1 VSYFSDNYSRL
12 TFPLVD
18 GEKAGFR
25 EAQRGALFAIGS
37 HFSGRNDAAII
48 TMPTGT
54 GKTAVLQATAFLLQ
68 ASRVLVLTPSRL
80 VREQIADDF
89 KKLGVLKR
97 LGAIPADL
105 ADPRVMATTGR
116 ITDPLQWEGLR
127 EFDVVVATVPSV
139 SPHIEQIPAP
149 PPDLFDLILVDEA
162 HHSPA
167 ASWTATLD
175 MFKDA
180 RRVLFTATP
189 FRRDDRE
196 ILGRFAYTY
205 DLKRAYRDGV
215 FGHIQFQL
223 VDQIPA
229 GDNRQQMEDIA
240 TATAAERKLAADR
253 AAGFDHLLMVRTD
266 SKRRAAELVELYEN
280 HTALRLRLI
289 QGTHSLIHVK
299 RVLAAL
305 AANEL
310 DGIVCVNMLGE
321 GFDMPRLKVAAVH
334 SPHRS
339 LAVTL
344 QFIGRFARTAGER
357 LGEATFLA
365 TASGVKVEAEKLYS
379 AGAIWA
385 DIIPNLSAARVQ
397 REVEAREFIETF
409 ERDMGTIPDLSDMS
423 LYSLSPYAHVKIYR
437 LREPFDIN
445 TAPNFGA
452 DREQIFGRVSE
463 DTTSSVYVTRMRS
476 PVPWSTD
483 DELIDVE
490 YDLFIFYFDP
500 ASSLL
505 FICASS
511 RGDGLY
517 RRVVRDLVGYDP
529 KILGLSELNR
539 TLKELEQPRFFNVGM
554 RNRQQSSLTES
565 YRMLTGSHVD
575 EAIRVEDARL
585 FHRGHCFGSA
595 TENGNEVTIGLSS
608 ASKVWS
614 NTSYT
619 LPELLAW
626 CRNLARKILDTK
638 AAVTGS
644 NLDLL
649 QMGEIVSKIPARTLW
664 AEWDK
669 NVYIDPPL
677 ARFEVD
683 GRPYQ
688 DALTQFSLDV
698 EQSDEN
704 GVLLLLEG
712 PSLETRIQFKI
723 AESPQF
729 SYRTDEEAKVELV
742 FGRRGEDIVDYLND
756 SPLNLML
763 DDWSRICGEEHFPAP
778 AEPYNPFDRERIR
791 VIDWEGGGVDIR
803 VEYAD
808 NHGNVIPSSIQLFL
822 ERELNVDANT
832 VVFWDHGSGEAAD
845 FVVLRPAADDG
856 LNVTLYHCKG
866 AGGVAPGNRVADVYE
881 VCAQAVKSIIWCDL
895 PRLVDRLLDRRAR
908 GKGVGRLIRGDEA
921 SMRALAARRPVK
933 FGMVVVQPGITKGGL
948 EPRLAE
954 VLAAANYHLVRAGH
968 DELEVW
974 GSA

>member
-1 VSYFSDNYSRL
+1 MSYFSEHYLKLS
-12 TFPLVD
+12 FPLAD
-18 GEKAGFR
+18 AETPGFR

-54 GKTAVLQATAFLLQ
+54 GKTAVLQASAFLLQ

-97 LGAIPADL
+97 LGALPADL
-105 ADPRVMATTGR
+105 PEPNVMATSGR

-127 EFDVVVATVPSV
+127 ELDVVVATVPSV
-139 SPHIEQIPAP
+139 SPHMEQIPVP
-149 PPDLFDLILVDEA
+149 PADLFDLILVDEA

-167 ASWTATLD
+167 VSWTATLD

-205 DLKRAYRDGV
+205 DLKRAYQDGV
-215 FGHIQFQL
+215 FGHIQFEL

-229 GDNRQQMEDIA
+229 GDNRQLMEDIA
-240 TATAAERKLAADR
+240 TAKAAERKLAADR
-253 AAGFDHLLMVRTD
+253 AAGLDHLLMVRTD
-266 SKRRAAELVELYEN
+266 SKKRATELVHLYEN
-280 HTALRLRLI
+280 QTALRLKLI
-289 QGTHSLIHVK
+289 QGTHSLGYVK

-310 DGIVCVNMLGE
+310 DGIICVNMLGE
-321 GFDMPRLKVAAVH
+321 GFDMPRLKIAAVH

-357 LGEATFLA
+357 LGDATFLA

-379 AGAIWA
+379 AGAVWA

-409 ERDMGTIPDLSDMS
+409 GHDTGTIPDLSDMS

-437 LREPFDIN
+437 LREPFDID
-445 TAPNFGA
+445 TVPNFGV

-463 DTTSSVYVTRMRS
+463 DTNSSVYVTRMQS
-476 PVPWSTD
+476 PVPWSSD
-483 DELIDVE
+483 DTLIDVE

-500 ASSLL
+500 ESSLL
-505 FICASS
+505 FICASA
-511 RGDGLY
+511 RRDGLY
-517 RRVVRDLVGYDP
+517 RRIVRDLVGYDP

-539 TLKELEQPRFFNVGM
+539 ALKELEQARFYNVGM

-575 EAIRVEDARL
+575 EAIRAEDARL

-595 TENGNEVTIGLSS
+595 IENGNEVTIGLSS
-608 ASKVWS
+608 ASKIWS
-614 NTSYT
+614 NTSFS
-619 LPELLAW
+619 LPELLSW
-626 CRNLARKILDTK
+626 CKNLARKIVDER

-649 QMGEIVSKIPARTLW
+649 QMGQIIDAVPARVLW

-669 NVYIDPPL
+669 DVYIDPPF
-677 ARFEVD
+677 AKFEVD
-683 GRPYQ
+683 GRPLE
-688 DALTQFSLDV
+688 DSLTQFNLEV
-698 EQSDEN
+698 EQSDAR
-704 GVLLLLEG
+704 GARLLLEG
-712 PSLETRIQFKI
+712 PSLETRIRFRI

-729 SYRTDEEAKVELV
+729 SYLSEEQTKVELV
-742 FGRRGEDIVDYLND
+742 FGRRAEDVVDYLND
-756 SPLNLML
+756 NPLNLML
-763 DDWSRICGEEHFPAP
+763 DDWSRVCGDEHFPAP
-778 AEPYNPFDRERIR
+778 AEPYSPFDFQQIKA
-791 VIDWEGGGVDIR
+791 VDWQAGGVDIR

-808 NHGNVIPSSIQLFL
+808 NRGRVADNSIQVFL
-822 ERELNVDANT
+822 ARQLDVDGNA

-845 FVVLRPAADDG
+845 FIVLRPAGDDG
-856 LNVTLYHCKG
+856 VDVTLFHCKG
-866 AGGVAPGNRVADVYE
+866 AGGAQPGNRVDDVYE
-881 VCAQAVKSIIWCDL
+881 VCAQAVKSMIWCDL
-895 PRLVDRLLDRRAR
+895 PRLVDRSIDRMRR
-908 GKGVGRLIRGDEA
+908 KKGVGQLVRGDV
-921 SMRALAARRPVK
+921 ALMQELATRRPVK
-933 FGMVVVQPGITKGGL
+933 FGMVVVQPGITKANV
-948 EPRLAE
+948 EQRLAE
-954 VLAAANYHLVRAGH
+954 VLAASDYYLVRGGH
-968 DELEVW
+968 QRLEVW
-974 GSA
+974 ASA

>member
-1 VSYFSDNYSRL
+1 MSYFSENYSCL
-12 TFPLVD
+12 TFPLAY
-18 GEKAGFR
+18 GEKPGFR

-37 HFSGRNDAAII
+37 HFSGRNDPAII

-54 GKTAVLQATAFLLQ
+54 GKTAVLQASAFLLQ
-68 ASRVLVLTPSRL
+68 ANRVLVLTPSRL

-89 KKLGVLKR
+89 KQLGVLKR
-97 LGAIPADL
+97 LGAIPAGI
-105 ADPRVMATTGR
+105 ADPKVMATTGR
-116 ITDPLQWEGLR
+116 ITDPAQWEGLR

-139 SPHIEQIPAP
+139 SPHIEQIPVP

-167 ASWTATLD
+167 ASWTETLD
-175 MFKDA
+175 IFKEA

-205 DLKRAYRDGV
+205 DLKRAYQDGV

-229 GDNRQQMEDIA
+229 GDNRQHMEDIA
-240 TATAAERKLAADR
+240 TAKAAEGKLAADR

-266 SKRRAAELVELYEN
+266 SKKRAAELVKLYDE
-280 HTALRLRLI
+280 HTALRLKLI
-289 QGTHSLIHVK
+289 QGNHSLGYVK
-299 RVLAAL
+299 RALAAL

-310 DGIVCVNMLGE
+310 DGIICVNMLGE
-321 GFDMPRLKVAAVH
+321 GFDMPRLKIAAVH

-357 LGEATFLA
+357 LGDATFLA

-379 AGAIWA
+379 AGAVWA

-409 ERDMGTIPDLSDMS
+409 GHDMGTIPDLSDMS

-445 TAPNFGA
+445 TVPNFGA
-452 DREQIFGRVSE
+452 AREQIFGRVSE

-483 DELIDVE
+483 EVLIDVE
-490 YDLFIFYFDP
+490 YDLFIFYFEP
-500 ASSLL
+500 QSSLL

-539 TLKELEQPRFFNVGM
+539 ALKDLEQARFYNVGM

-575 EAIRVEDARL
+575 EAIRAEDARL

-595 TENGNEVTIGLSS
+595 IENGNEVTIGLSS
-608 ASKVWS
+608 ASKIWS
-614 NTSYT
+614 NTSFS
-619 LPELLAW
+619 LPELLGW
-626 CRNLARKILDTK
+626 CKNLARKILDER

-649 QMGEIVSKIPARTLW
+649 QMGETVDAIPARVLW

-669 NVYIDPPL
+669 DVYLDPPS
-677 ARFEVD
+677 ARFEVG
-683 GRPYQ
+683 GRLFE
-688 DALTQFSLDV
+688 DSLTQFSLEV
-698 EQSDEN
+698 ERSDAN
-704 GVLLLLEG
+704 GAQLLLEG
-712 PSLETRIQFKI
+712 PGLETRIQFRI

-729 SYRTDEEAKVELV
+729 SYLSDEQTPVEVV
-742 FGRRGEDIVDYLND
+742 FGRSDEDIVDYLND
-756 SPLNLML
+756 NPLNLML
-763 DDWSRICGEEHFPAP
+763 DDWSRVCGDEHFPAP
-778 AEPYNPFDRERIR
+778 VEPYNPFDTESIR
-791 VIDWEGGGVDIR
+791 AVDWRGGGVDIT

-808 NHGNVIPSSIQLFL
+808 NRGRVIDSSIQLFL
-822 ERELNVDANT
+822 ERELDIDGNA

-845 FVVLRPAADDG
+845 FIVLRPAADDG
-856 LNVTLYHCKG
+856 VDVTLYHCKG
-866 AGGVAPGNRVADVYE
+866 AGGPEPGNRVGDVYE
-881 VCAQAVKSIIWCDL
+881 VCAQAVKSMIWCDL
-895 PRLVDRLLDRRAR
+895 PRLVDRSIDRMQRR
-908 GKGVGRLIRGDEA
+908 KGVGKLVRGDVTM
-921 SMRALAARRPVK
+921 MRELATRRPVE
-933 FGMVVVQPGITKGGL
+933 FGMVVVQPGITKANV

-954 VLAAANYHLVRAGH
+954 VLAAANYYLIRGGH
-968 DELEVW
+968 HQLEVW

>member
-1 VSYFSDNYSRL
+1 
-12 TFPLVD
+12 
-18 GEKAGFR
+18 
-25 EAQRGALFAIGS
+25 
-37 HFSGRNDAAII
+37 
-48 TMPTGT
+48 
-54 GKTAVLQATAFLLQ
+54 
-68 ASRVLVLTPSRL
+68 
-80 VREQIADDF
+80 
-89 KKLGVLKR
+89 
-97 LGAIPADL
+97 
-105 ADPRVMATTGR
+105 
-116 ITDPLQWEGLR
+116 
-127 EFDVVVATVPSV
+127 
-139 SPHIEQIPAP
+139 
-149 PPDLFDLILVDEA
+149 
-162 HHSPA
+162 
-167 ASWTATLD
+167 
-175 MFKDA
+175 
-180 RRVLFTATP
+180 
-189 FRRDDRE
+189 
-196 ILGRFAYTY
+196 
-205 DLKRAYRDGV
+205 
-215 FGHIQFQL
+215 
-223 VDQIPA
+223 
-229 GDNRQQMEDIA
+229 
-240 TATAAERKLAADR
+240 
-253 AAGFDHLLMVRTD
+253 
-266 SKRRAAELVELYEN
+266 
-280 HTALRLRLI
+280 
-289 QGTHSLIHVK
+289 
-299 RVLAAL
+299 
-305 AANEL
+305 
-310 DGIVCVNMLGE
+310 
-321 GFDMPRLKVAAVH
+321 MPRLKVAAVH

-385 DIIPNLSAARVQ
+385 DIIPNLSTARVK

-437 LREPFDIN
+437 LREPFYIS
-445 TAPNFGA
+445 TVPNFGA

-463 DTTSSVYVTRMRS
+463 DTNSSVYVTRMRS
-476 PVPWSTD
+476 PVSWSTD
-483 DELIDVE
+483 DELINVE
-490 YDLFIFYFDP
+490 YDLFIFYFDTQ
-500 ASSLL
+500 SSLL

-539 TLKELEQPRFFNVGM
+539 ALKELEQARFFNVGM

-608 ASKVWS
+608 ASKIWS
-614 NTSYT
+614 NTSFS
-619 LPELLAW
+619 LPELLGW
-626 CRNLARKILDTK
+626 CRNLARKILDER

-649 QMGEIVSKIPARTLW
+649 QMGEIISTIPTRVLW

-669 NVYIDPPL
+669 DVYLDPPV
-677 ARFEVD
+677 AKFEVD
-683 GRPYQ
+683 GKPYQ
-688 DALTQFSLDV
+688 DALTQLSLEV
-698 EQSDEN
+698 EQSDSH
-704 GVLLLLEG
+704 GVLFLLEG
-712 PSLETRIQFKI
+712 PSIETRIQFKI
-723 AESPQF
+723 AENPQF
-729 SYRTDEEAKVELV
+729 SYFSNDETRVELV

-778 AEPYNPFDRERIR
+778 AEPYNPFDSERIK
-791 VIDWEGGGVDIR
+791 VIDWKGGGVDIT

-808 NHGNVIPSSIQLFL
+808 NRGNVIPSSIQLFL
-822 ERELNVDANT
+822 ERELNVDGNA

-845 FVVLRPAADDG
+845 FIILKPAADDG
-856 LNVTLYHCKG
+856 VSVTLYHCKG
-866 AGGVAPGNRVADVYE
+866 AGGVQPGSRVGDVYE

-895 PRLVDRLLDRRAR
+895 PRLVDRLLDRRQR
-908 GKGVGRLIRGDEA
+908 GKGVGTLVRGNEA
-921 SMRALAARRPVK
+921 TMRALATRRPVK

-954 VLAAANYHLVRAGH
+954 VLSAASYHLVRAGH
-968 DELEVW
+968 EELEVW

>member
-1 VSYFSDNYSRL
+1 MSYFSDNYSQL
-12 TFPLVD
+12 TFPLETD
-18 GEKAGFR
+18 DILGFR
-25 EAQRGALFAIGS
+25 KAQRGALFAIGS
-37 HFSGRNDAAII
+37 HFSGRNDPAII

-54 GKTAVLQATAFLLQ
+54 GKTAVLQASAFLLQ
-68 ASRVLVLTPSRL
+68 ANRVLVLTPSRL

-89 KKLGVLKR
+89 KRLGVLKR
-97 LGAIPADL
+97 LGAVPADL
-105 ADPRVMATTGR
+105 ENPKVMATTGR
-116 ITDPLQWEGLR
+116 ITDPVQWEGLR

-139 SPHIEQIPAP
+139 SPHIEEIPVP
-149 PPDLFDLILVDEA
+149 PEDLFDLILVDEA

-167 ASWTATLD
+167 VSWTTTLD
-175 MFKDA
+175 MFKEA

-205 DLKRAYRDGV
+205 DLKRAYQDGV

-223 VDQIPA
+223 VDQIPP

-240 TATAAERKLAADR
+240 TAKAAERKLAADR
-253 AAGFDHLLMVRTD
+253 LAGFDHLLMVRTD
-266 SKRRAAELVELYEN
+266 SKKRAAELVELYGD
-280 HTALRLRLI
+280 HTALRLKLI
-289 QGTHSLIHVK
+289 QGNHSLTYVK
-299 RVLAAL
+299 KVLAAL

-379 AGAIWA
+379 AGAVWA
-385 DIIPNLSAARVQ
+385 DIIPNLSAARVL

-409 ERDMGTIPDLSDMS
+409 ERDAGTIPDLSDMS

-437 LREPFDIN
+437 LRDPFDIN
-445 TAPNFGA
+445 TMPNFGS

-463 DTTSSVYVTRMRS
+463 DTNSSVYVTRRRS

-517 RRVVRDLVGYDP
+517 RRIVRDLVGYDP

-539 TLKELEQPRFFNVGM
+539 TLKELEQARFYNVGM

-595 TENGNEVTIGLSS
+595 IENGNEVTIGLSS
-608 ASKVWS
+608 ASKIWS
-614 NTSYT
+614 NTSFS
-619 LPELLAW
+619 LPDLLAW
-626 CRNLARKILDTK
+626 CRNLARKILDQR

-644 NLDLL
+644 KLDLL
-649 QMGEIVSKIPARTLW
+649 QMGEVVSVIPARCLW

-669 NVYIDPPL
+669 GIYIDPPL
-677 ARFEVD
+677 AKFEGG
-683 GRPYQ
+683 GRIFQ
-688 DALTQFSLDV
+688 DSLTQFSMEV
-698 EQSDEN
+698 EGSDAN
-704 GVLLLLEG
+704 GVRLILSGSNLNARL
-712 PSLETRIQFKI
+712 QFKI

-729 SYRTDEEAKVELV
+729 SYLSDDDNRIELV
-742 FGRRGEDIVDYLND
+742 FGRHSEDLVDYLND
-756 SPLNLML
+756 NPLNLML
-763 DDWSRICGEEHFPAP
+763 DDWSRICGEEHFPASD
-778 AEPYNPFDRERIR
+778 EVFEPFDKERIK
-791 VIDWEGGGVDIR
+791 VVDWIGGGVDIT

-808 NHGNVIPSSIQLFL
+808 NRGNVIPSSIQKFL
-822 ERELNVDANT
+822 ERELNVDDNA

-845 FVVLRPAADDG
+845 FIVLKPAVDDG
-856 LNVTLYHCKG
+856 VSVVLYHCKS
-866 AGGVAPGNRVADVYE
+866 AGGAEPGNRVGDVYE
-881 VCAQAVKSIIWCDL
+881 VCAQAIKSIIWCDL
-895 PRLVDRLLDRRAR
+895 PRLIDRLLDRMER
-908 GKGVGRLIRGDEA
+908 GKGVGRIVRGDA
-921 SMRALAARRPVK
+921 ATMRALAQRRPVR
-933 FGMVVVQPGITKGGL
+933 FGMVVVQPGITKNNL
-948 EPRLAE
+948 EPKLAE
-954 VLAAANYHLVRAGH
+954 VLAAANSHLVRAGH

-974 GSA
+974 ASA

>member
-1 VSYFSDNYSRL
+1 MSYFSDNYLRL
-12 TFPLVD
+12 SFPLAEC
-18 GEKAGFR
+18 GSPGFR
-25 EAQRGALFAIGS
+25 EAQRGALFAIGA

-54 GKTAVLQATAFLLQ
+54 GKTAVLQASAFLLQ
-68 ASRVLVLTPSRL
+68 AGRILVLTPSRL
-80 VREQIADDF
+80 VREQITEDF
-89 KKLGVLKR
+89 QKLGVLKR
-97 LGAIPADL
+97 LRAIPADL
-105 ADPRVMATTGR
+105 PEPRVTATASR

-139 SPHIEQIPAP
+139 SPHLEQVPEP
-149 PPDLFDLILVDEA
+149 PDDLFDLILVDEA

-167 ASWTATLD
+167 VTWTATLN
-175 MFKDA
+175 MFPKA

-205 DLKRAYRDGV
+205 DLKRAYQDGI
-215 FGHIQFQL
+215 FGHIQFEL
-223 VDQIPA
+223 VDNIPV
-229 GDNRQQMEDIA
+229 GENRQELEDIA
-240 TATAAERKLAADR
+240 IAQAAERKLAADR

-280 HTALRLRLI
+280 HTKLRLKLV
-289 QGTHSLIHVK
+289 QGTHSLNHVL

-321 GFDMPRLKVAAVH
+321 GFDMPRLKIAAVH

-344 QFIGRFARTAGER
+344 QFIGRFARTVGER
-357 LGEATFLA
+357 LGEATFLS

-379 AGAIWA
+379 SGAVWA
-385 DIIPNLSAARVQ
+385 EIIPNLSAARVQ
-397 REVEAREFIETF
+397 REVEARELIETF
-409 ERDMGTIPDLSDMS
+409 EHDVGTIPDLSDMS

-437 LREPFDIN
+437 LREAFDIN
-445 TAPNFGA
+445 AVPNFGPY
-452 DREQIFGRVSE
+452 REMIFGRVSE
-463 DTTSSVYVTRMRS
+463 DKDSSVYVTRMVS

-483 DELIDVE
+483 DALIDVE

-517 RRVVRDLVGYDP
+517 RRIVRDLVGYDP
-529 KILGLSELNR
+529 KILGLSEINR
-539 TLKELEQPRFFNVGM
+539 ALKGLEQARFFNVGM
-554 RNRQQSSLTES
+554 RNRQHSSLVES

-595 TENGNEVTIGLSS
+595 LENGNEITIGLSS
-608 ASKVWS
+608 ASKIWS
-614 NTSYT
+614 NTSLS

-626 CRNLARKILDTK
+626 CKSLAGKILDDR
-638 AAVTGS
+638 AAITGS
-644 NLDLL
+644 NLDML
-649 QMGEIVSKIPARTLW
+649 QMGEIVGEMPAKALW

-669 NVYIDPPL
+669 DIYIDPPT
-677 ARFEVD
+677 ANYEID
-683 GRPYQ
+683 GRVYG
-688 DALTQFSLDV
+688 DALTQFDLVV
-698 EQSDEN
+698 EHSDQH
-704 GVLLLLEG
+704 GAMLVLEG

-729 SYRTDEEAKVELV
+729 SYATVDEIRVELA
-742 FGRRGEDIVDYLND
+742 FGRNGEDLIDYLND
-756 SPLNLML
+756 NPLNLML
-763 DDWSRICGEEHFPAP
+763 EDWSRICGEEHYRAP
-778 AEPYNPFDRERIR
+778 AEPYDPFNHDRIKA
-791 VIDWEGGGVDIR
+791 VDWLGGGVDIT
-803 VEYAD
+803 VEYAVER
-808 NHGNVIPSSIQLFL
+808 GRVVPASIQAFL
-822 ERELNVDANT
+822 ERELNIDDHT
-832 VVFWDHGSGEAAD
+832 IVFWDHGSGEAAD
-845 FVVLRPAADDG
+845 FIVMQQTADAG
-856 LNVTLYHCKG
+856 VSVTLYHCKG
-866 AGGVAPGNRVADVYE
+866 ATGDAPGNRVEDVYE

-895 PRLVDRLLDRRAR
+895 PRLVERLADRLRRK
-908 GKGVGRLIRGDEA
+908 KGVAKLVRGSVETMYEFA
-921 SMRALAARRPVK
+921 KCRPVK
-933 FGMVVVQPGITKGGL
+933 FGMVVVQPGVTKAGL

-954 VLAAANYHLVRAGH
+954 VLAAASYHLVRSGH
-968 DELEVW
+968 AELEVW
-974 GSA
+974 ASA

>member
-1 VSYFSDNYSRL
+1 MSYFSDNYSKL
-12 TFPLVD
+12 TFPLEK
-18 GEKAGFR
+18 GENLGFR

-54 GKTAVLQATAFLLQ
+54 GKTAVLQASAFLLQ
-68 ASRVLVLTPSRL
+68 ANRVLVLTPSRL

-97 LGAIPADL
+97 LGAVPANID
-105 ADPRVMATTGR
+105 DPKVMATTGR
-116 ITDPLQWEGLR
+116 ITDSLQWEGLR

-139 SPHIEQIPAP
+139 SPHIEQIPVP
-149 PPDLFDLILVDEA
+149 PADLFDLILVDEA

-167 ASWTATLD
+167 ISWTATLD
-175 MFKDA
+175 MFKEA
-180 RRVLFTATP
+180 HRVLFTATP

-205 DLKRAYRDGV
+205 DLKRAYQDGV

-223 VDQIPA
+223 VDNIPP

-240 TATAAERKLAADR
+240 TAKAAERKLAADR
-253 AAGFDHLLMVRTD
+253 VAGFDHLLMVRTD
-266 SKRRAAELVELYEN
+266 SKKRATELVELYGD
-280 HTALRLRLI
+280 HTTLRLKLI
-289 QGTHSLIHVK
+289 QGTHSLTYVK
-299 RVLAAL
+299 KVLAAL

-365 TASGVKVEAEKLYS
+365 TASGVRVEAEKLYS
-379 AGAIWA
+379 AGAVWA

-397 REVEAREFIETF
+397 REIEAREFIETF
-409 ERDMGTIPDLSDMS
+409 ERDVGTIPDLSDMS

-445 TAPNFGA
+445 TVPNFGF
-452 DREQIFGRVSE
+452 DRQQIFGRVSE
-463 DTTSSVYVTRMRS
+463 DTNSSIYVTRMKS
-476 PVPWSTD
+476 PVAWSTD

-500 ASSLL
+500 QSSLL

-517 RRVVRDLVGYDP
+517 RRIVRDLVGYDP

-539 TLKELEQPRFFNVGM
+539 ALKELERARFFNVGM

-575 EAIRVEDARL
+575 EAIRAEDARL

-595 TENGNEVTIGLSS
+595 IENGNEVTIGLSS
-608 ASKVWS
+608 ASKIWS
-614 NTSYT
+614 NTSFS

-626 CRNLARKILDTK
+626 CRNLARKILDEK

-649 QMGEIVSKIPARTLW
+649 QMGTIVSAMPARALW

-669 NVYIDPPL
+669 DIYLDPPL
-677 ARFEVD
+677 ARFEID
-683 GRPYQ
+683 GRPFQ
-688 DALTQFSLDV
+688 DALTQFSLEV
-698 EQSDEN
+698 EESDAD
-704 GVLLLLEG
+704 GVRLLLEG
-712 PSLETRIQFKI
+712 PSLGTRIQFKI
-723 AESPQF
+723 AENPQF
-729 SYRTDEEAKVELV
+729 SYLSDEQTRVELA
-742 FGRRGEDIVDYLND
+742 FGRRSEDIVDYFND
-756 SPLNLML
+756 NPLNLML
-763 DDWSRICGEEHFPAP
+763 DDWSRICGEEHFTAP
-778 AEPYNPFDRERIR
+778 AEPYNPFDSERIK
-791 VIDWEGGGVDIR
+791 VVDWKGGGVDIR

-808 NHGNVIPSSIQLFL
+808 NRGNVIPSSIQLFL
-822 ERELNVDANT
+822 ERQLNVDGNA
-832 VVFWDHGSGEAAD
+832 VVFWDHGSGESAD
-845 FVVLRPAADDG
+845 FIVLRPAAEDG
-856 LNVTLYHCKG
+856 VHVTLYHCKA
-866 AGGVAPGNRVADVYE
+866 AGGAEPGNRVGDVYE

-895 PRLVDRLLDRRAR
+895 PRLVDRLIDRMQR
-908 GKGVGRLIRGDEA
+908 GKGVG
-921 SMRALAARRPVK
+921 K
-933 FGMVVVQPGITKGGL
+933 
-948 EPRLAE
+948 
-954 VLAAANYHLVRAGH
+954 LVRGRHGH
-968 DELEVW
+968 H
-974 GSA
+974 A

>member
-1 VSYFSDNYSRL
+1 MSYFSDNYSKL
-12 TFPLVD
+12 TFPLAE
-18 GEKAGFR
+18 GETSGFR
-25 EAQRGALFAIGS
+25 EAQRGALFAVGS
-37 HFSGRNDAAII
+37 HFSGRNDPAII

-54 GKTAVLQATAFLLQ
+54 GKTAVLQASAFLLR
-68 ASRVLVLTPSRL
+68 AERVLVLTPSRL

-97 LGAIPADL
+97 LGAIPAEL
-105 ADPRVMATTGR
+105 PPPPVMATSGR

-139 SPHIEQIPAP
+139 SPHIEQIPIP
-149 PPDLFDLILVDEA
+149 PADLFDLILVDEA

-205 DLKRAYRDGV
+205 DLKRAYQDGV

-223 VDQIPA
+223 VDQIPP
-229 GDNRQQMEDIA
+229 GDDGQLMEDIA
-240 TATAAERKLAADR
+240 TAKAAERKLASDR
-253 AAGFDHLLMVRTD
+253 VAGFDHLLMVRTD
-266 SKRRAAELVELYEN
+266 SKKRVGDLVEIYAQ
-280 HTALRLRLI
+280 HTAQRLKLI
-289 QGTHSLIHVK
+289 QGTHSLTYVK
-299 RVLAAL
+299 KVLAAL

-357 LGEATFLA
+357 LGQATFLA

-379 AGAIWA
+379 AGAVWA

-423 LYSLSPYAHVKIYR
+423 LYSLTPYAHVKIYR
-437 LREPFDIN
+437 LREPFDVS
-445 TAPNFGA
+445 TTPNFGA

-463 DTTSSVYVTRMRS
+463 DTNSSVYVTRMRS
-476 PVPWSTD
+476 PVPWSSD

-490 YDLFIFYFDP
+490 YDLFVFYFDL

-539 TLKELEQPRFFNVGM
+539 ALKELEQARFFNVGM

-565 YRMLTGSHVD
+565 YRMITGSHAD
-575 EAIRVEDARL
+575 DAIRPEDARL

-595 TENGNEVTIGLSS
+595 IENGNEVTIGLSS
-608 ASKVWS
+608 ASKIWS
-614 NTSYT
+614 NTSFS
-619 LPELLAW
+619 LPELLDW
-626 CRNLARKILDTK
+626 CKNLARKILDER
-638 AAVTGS
+638 AVVTGS

-649 QMGEIVSKIPARTLW
+649 QMGEIVSTIPARALW

-669 NVYIDPPL
+669 NIYIDPPL
-677 ARFEVD
+677 AKFEFN
-683 GRPYQ
+683 GRSYQ
-688 DALTQFSLDV
+688 DTLTQFNLEV
-698 EQSDEN
+698 ERSDEN
-704 GVLLLLEG
+704 GALLLLES
-712 PSLETRIQFKI
+712 PAVETRIHFKI
-723 AESPQF
+723 AEDPQF
-729 SYRTDEEAKVELV
+729 AYVSDEQARIELM
-742 FGRRGEDIVDYLND
+742 FGRHGEDIVDYLND
-756 SPLNLML
+756 NPLNLML
-763 DDWSRICGEEHFPAP
+763 DDWSRICGQEHFSAP
-778 AEPYNPFDRERIR
+778 NEQYNPFDTERIR
-791 VIDWEGGGVDIR
+791 VIDWQGNGVDIR
-803 VEYAD
+803 IEYAD
-808 NHGNVIPSSIQLFL
+808 DRGNVLPNSIQLFL
-822 ERELNVDANT
+822 ERALDIEGNSI
-832 VVFWDHGSGEAAD
+832 VFWDHGSGEAAD
-845 FVVLRPAADDG
+845 FIVLRPAADDG
-856 LNVTLYHCKG
+856 VNATLYHCKG
-866 AGGVAPGNRVADVYE
+866 AGGAAPGNRVGDVYE
-881 VCAQAVKSIIWCDL
+881 VCAQAVKSMIWCDL
-895 PRLVDRLLDRRAR
+895 PRLVERSLDRMRR
-908 GKGVGRLIRGDEA
+908 RKGVGKLVRGDEA
-921 SMRALAARRPVK
+921 TMVDLATRRPVK

-948 EPRLAE
+948 LPRLAE

>member
-1 VSYFSDNYSRL
+1 MSYFSDHYSSL
-12 TFPLVD
+12 TFPLANV
-18 GEKAGFR
+18 ENPGFR

-54 GKTAVLQATAFLLQ
+54 GKTAVLQASAFLLQ
-68 ASRVLVLTPSRL
+68 ANRVLVLTPSRL

-89 KKLGVLKR
+89 KKLGVLRR
-97 LGAIPADL
+97 LGAIPTDID
-105 ADPRVMATTGR
+105 DPKVTATAGR

-167 ASWTATLD
+167 ISWTATLD
-175 MFKDA
+175 MFKAA

-205 DLKRAYRDGV
+205 DLKRAYQDGV

-223 VDQIPA
+223 VDQIPP

-240 TATAAERKLAADR
+240 TAQAAERTLAADR

-266 SKRRAAELVELYEN
+266 SKKRAAELVELYAE
-280 HTALRLRLI
+280 HTTLRLKLI
-289 QGTHSLIHVK
+289 QGTHSLSYVK
-299 RVLAAL
+299 KVLAAL
-305 AANEL
+305 AGNEL

-321 GFDMPRLKVAAVH
+321 GFDMPRLKIAAVH

-344 QFIGRFARTAGER
+344 QFIGRFARTSGER

-379 AGAIWA
+379 AGAVWA
-385 DIIPNLSAARVQ
+385 DIIPNLSATRVQ
-397 REVEAREFIETF
+397 KEVEAREFIETF
-409 ERDMGTIPDLSDMS
+409 EHDVGTIPDLSDMS

-437 LREPFDIN
+437 LREPFDIS
-445 TAPNFGA
+445 AVPNFGA

-463 DTTSSVYVTRMRS
+463 DTNSSIYVTRMRS
-476 PVPWSTD
+476 PVAWSTD
-483 DELIDVE
+483 DELINVE

-500 ASSLL
+500 QSSLL

-517 RRVVRDLVGYDP
+517 RRIVRDLVGYDP

-539 TLKELEQPRFFNVGM
+539 ALKELEQARFFNVGM

-595 TENGNEVTIGLSS
+595 VENGNEVTIGLSS
-608 ASKVWS
+608 ASKIWS
-614 NTSYT
+614 NTSFS

-626 CRNLARKILDTK
+626 CKNLARKILDER

-649 QMGEIVSKIPARTLW
+649 QMGQIVSTIPARCLW

-669 NVYIDPPL
+669 EVYLDPPL
-677 ARFEVD
+677 ANFEIG
-683 GRPYQ
+683 GRSFQ
-688 DALTQFSLDV
+688 DTLTQFSLEV
-698 EQSDEN
+698 EDSDAN
-704 GVLLLLEG
+704 GVRLLLDG
-712 PSLETRIQFKI
+712 PNLQTRIQFRI

-729 SYRTDEEAKVELV
+729 SYFSDDQPRVELS
-742 FGRRGEDIVDYLND
+742 FGRRSEDIVDYLND

-763 DDWSRICGEEHFPAP
+763 DDWSRVCGDEHFPAP
-778 AEPYNPFDRERIR
+778 NEPFDPFDSERIR
-791 VIDWEGGGVDIR
+791 VIDWRSGGVDIT

-808 NHGNVIPSSIQLFL
+808 NRGNVMPSSIQLFL
-822 ERELNVDANT
+822 ERELDVDENA

-845 FVVLRPAADDG
+845 FVVLRPAPDG
-856 LNVTLYHCKG
+856 GVNVILYHCKA
-866 AGGVAPGNRVADVYE
+866 AGGMEPGNRVGDVYE
-881 VCAQAVKSIIWCDL
+881 VCAQAIKSIIWCDL
-895 PRLVDRLLDRRAR
+895 PRLVDRLIDRMQRR
-908 GKGVGRLIRGDEA
+908 KGVGKLVRGDVA
-921 SMRALAARRPVK
+921 NMRALASRRPVR
-933 FGMVVVQPGITKGGL
+933 FGMVVVQPGVTKSGL
-948 EPRLAE
+948 EARLAE
-954 VLAAANYHLVRAGH
+954 VLAAANSHLVRAGH
-968 DELEVW
+968 DKLEVW
-974 GSA
+974 GSV

>member
-1 VSYFSDNYSRL
+1 MSYFSDNYSKL
-12 TFPLVD
+12 TFPLTNGD
-18 GEKAGFR
+18 NPGFR

-37 HFSGRNDAAII
+37 HFSGRNDPAII

-54 GKTAVLQATAFLLQ
+54 GKTAVLQASAFLLQ
-68 ASRVLVLTPSRL
+68 ANRVLVLTPSRL
-80 VREQIADDF
+80 VREQITDDF

-97 LGAIPADL
+97 LGAVPPDL
-105 ADPRVMATTGR
+105 HDPKVMATTGR

-127 EFDVVVATVPSV
+127 EFDAVVATVPSV
-139 SPHIEQIPAP
+139 SPHIEQIPIP
-149 PPDLFDLILVDEA
+149 PADLFDLILVDEA

-167 ASWTATLD
+167 ISWTATLD
-175 MFKDA
+175 MFKEA

-205 DLKRAYRDGV
+205 DLKRAYQDGV

-223 VDQIPA
+223 VDQIPP

-240 TATAAERKLAADR
+240 TAKAAERKLAADR

-266 SKRRAAELVELYEN
+266 SKKRAAELVELYGE
-280 HTALRLRLI
+280 HTALRLKLI
-289 QGTHSLIHVK
+289 QGTHSLAYVK
-299 RVLAAL
+299 KVLAAL
-305 AANEL
+305 VANEL

-379 AGAIWA
+379 AGAVWA

-409 ERDMGTIPDLSDMS
+409 EHDVGTIPDLSDMS

-445 TAPNFGA
+445 AAPNFGI

-463 DTTSSVYVTRMRS
+463 DTNSSVYVTRMRS

-483 DELIDVE
+483 DELIDIE
-490 YDLFIFYFDP
+490 YDLFIFYFDQ

-517 RRVVRDLVGYDP
+517 RRIVRDLVGYDP

-539 TLKELEQPRFFNVGM
+539 ALKDLEQARFYNVGM

-575 EAIRVEDARL
+575 EAIRAEDARL

-595 TENGNEVTIGLSS
+595 IENGNEVTIGLSS
-608 ASKVWS
+608 ASKIWS
-614 NTSYT
+614 NTSFS

-626 CRNLARKILDTK
+626 CKNLARKILDER

-649 QMGEIVSKIPARTLW
+649 QMGKIVSAIPARCLW

-669 NVYIDPPL
+669 DIYLDPPL
-677 ARFEVD
+677 AQFEVG
-683 GRPYQ
+683 GRQLQ
-688 DALTQFSLDV
+688 DALTQFSLKV
-698 EQSDEN
+698 EESDAD
-704 GVLLLLEG
+704 GVCLLLEG
-712 PSLETRIQFKI
+712 PGLETRIQFKI

-729 SYRTDEEAKVELV
+729 SYPSDDDPRVELV
-742 FGRRGEDIVDYLND
+742 FGRRTAGIIDYLND

-778 AEPYNPFDRERIR
+778 ADPYNPFDSERIK
-791 VIDWEGGGVDIR
+791 VVDWKGGGVDITA
-803 VEYAD
+803 EYAD
-808 NHGNVIPSSIQLFL
+808 NRGNVIPASIQLFL
-822 ERELNVDANT
+822 ERELNIDSNA

-845 FVVLRPAADDG
+845 FVVLQPTAEDG
-856 LNVTLYHCKG
+856 VNVSLYHCKS
-866 AGGVAPGNRVADVYE
+866 AGGAEPGNRVGDVYE

-895 PRLVDRLLDRRAR
+895 PRLVDRLIDRKQR
-908 GKGVGRLIRGDEA
+908 GKGVGKLVRGTVAE
-921 SMRALAARRPVK
+921 MRALATRRPVK
-933 FGMVVVQPGITKGGL
+933 FKMIVVQPGITKGDL
-948 EPRLAE
+948 DAKLAE
-954 VLAAANYHLVRAGH
+954 VLAAANSHLIRAGH

-974 GSA
+974 ASA